1 MAFVVAE
8 GIGDGAQLLVVL
20 GSGEAEDVPGETGEH
35 EVVGGVP
42 VDGSEVGAVAAV
54 HAFEEG
60 AGGGMEELGVVMGTF
75 ALPVDT
81 DTEGGDFIGE
91 IGKLVLT
98 GEVAGEWWVQM
109 GNRELGA
116 RLL

>member
-1 MAFVVAE
+1 
-8 GIGDGAQLLVVL
+8 
-20 GSGEAEDVPGETGEH
+20 
-35 EVVGGVP
+35 
-42 VDGSEVGAVAAV
+42 
-54 HAFEEG
+54 
-60 AGGGMEELGVVMGTF
+60 MEELRVVMGTF
-75 ALPVDT
+75 ALSVDA

-98 GEVAGEWWVQM
+98 GEVAGEWRVQM